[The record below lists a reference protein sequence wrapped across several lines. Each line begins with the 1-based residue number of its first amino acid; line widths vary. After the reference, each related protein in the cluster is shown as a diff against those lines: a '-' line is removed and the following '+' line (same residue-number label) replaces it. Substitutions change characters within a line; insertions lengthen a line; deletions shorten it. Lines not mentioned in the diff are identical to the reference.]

1 MTADDL
7 KIPQIGLL
15 DEAKNTSE
23 VKKTQS
29 IDPSMEDMANKP
41 QDSILIPKI
50 EAEGGS
56 LSVGENK
63 SDIPVSVATGNPDMI
78 SDDGNKFGFKLPLF
92 SKPKFGFKTNNQQPD
107 QISQNKNSG
116 LALKIALGFF
126 AFVFLLFIAA
136 GIPAFM
142 TYKKGLALY
151 DSVKKLQT
159 AVKSQDLVQIKSGLS
174 ETNKSLDNFESS
186 YKLLSWTRVIPFVGS
201 YVSDLGHLVIAAQA
215 GIETGDIVISAIEP
229 YSDLLG
235 LKGASGQQSVPA
247 DGTQTAEDRIDF
259 IVNSLP
265 GLIPQ
270 IDSISSKM
278 KIVESEVSQINA
290 ERYPLEIR
298 GMKVREKIKLAQDLV
313 DQASNLLVNG
323 KPVIENAPYLLGMD
337 SPRAY
342 FLLFQ
347 NDKELRPTGGFM
359 TGYAIMTVDKAKF
372 EPTVSD
378 DIYNLDAKYKPSVKA
393 PEPVIKYLKGPYV
406 LNKNLRLRD
415 MNWSPDFTE
424 SMGLVSGA
432 LDEVGVKNIDGIIA
446 VDTVVLEKLL
456 GVIGP
461 IGVPGFGNF
470 STEIDPE
477 CNCSQ
482 VIHALEAYAD
492 VEGPIIWDPLTG
504 KIIQRPAN
512 SENRKKI
519 IGPLMNSILAN
530 AMGQPKEK
538 LAALFSAAF
547 DSVMEKHVLFYMKDI
562 KVQKSLAD
570 FGISGTIKDYD
581 GDYLHISDAN
591 LGGRKSN
598 LYSTQEVE
606 QDLSVAGDGTV
617 TKTVTI
623 TYKNPEKQD
632 GWLNSVL
639 PTWVRVYVPKGSTL
653 VIADGFED
661 KVNPYEE
668 LGKTVFAGY
677 FQLRPEGVSKITL
690 QYKLPFKVKNQ
701 YKLLIQKQPGA
712 KDYLYTV
719 KVGRNQQEF
728 FLSTDK
734 EIKIG
739 L

>member
-1 MTADDL
+1 MTANDL
-7 KIPQIGLL
+7 KIPQIGLS
-15 DEAKNTSE
+15 DEAKSTGEIKEAQN
-23 VKKTQS
+23 VG
-29 IDPSMEDMANKP
+29 PSLQTESVNNKP
-41 QDSILIPKI
+41 QESILVPKI
-50 EAEGGS
+50 EAEGGK
-56 LSVGENK
+56 LSIGENTNNVPP
-63 SDIPVSVATGNPDMI
+63 SNATADSGVVSNNR
-78 SDDGNKFGFKLPLF
+78 NKFGFKLPSLF
-92 SKPKFGFKTNNQQPD
+92 KSKVKIQTNNQQTD
-107 QISQNKNSG
+107 QNKKNNS
-116 LALKIALGFF
+116 LVLKITLGFF
-126 AFVFLLFIAA
+126 AFVVLLIVAA

-142 TYKKGLALY
+142 TYKKGLSLY
-151 DSVKKLQT
+151 DSVKKLEV
-159 AVKSQDLVQIKSGLS
+159 AAKSQDLTQIKASLDQ
-174 ETNKSLDNFESS
+174 TNKSLDGFESS
-186 YKLLSWTRVIPFVGS
+186 YKLLSWTRFIPFVGS
-201 YVSDLGHLVIAAQA
+201 YVSDIGHITTAAQA
-215 GIETGDIVISAIEP
+215 GMETGDIVISAIEP

-235 LKGASGQQSVPA
+235 LKGANGQQSMPS

-265 GLIPQ
+265 GLLPQ
-270 IDSISSKM
+270 IDSISAKM
-278 KIVESEVSQINA
+278 KIIEQETSQINA
-290 ERYPLEIR
+290 EKYPVEVKGI
-298 GMKVREKIKLAQDLV
+298 KVRERIKLAQDLV

-337 SPRAY
+337 SPRTY

-378 DIYNLDAKYKPSVKA
+378 DIYNLDAKYKPSTPA

-415 MNWSPDFTE
+415 MNWSPDFTQSME
-424 SMGLVSGA
+424 SVSEA
-432 LDEVGVKNIDGIIA
+432 LTEVGVKDIDGIIA
-446 VDTVVLEKLL
+446 VDTKVLENLL
-456 GVIGP
+456 GAIGP

-504 KIIQRPAN
+504 EIIQRPAN

-547 DSVMEKHVLFYMKDI
+547 DSVMEKHVLFYMKDADI
-562 KVQKSLAD
+562 QKSLAD
-570 FGISGTIKDYD
+570 FGISGVIKDYD
-581 GDYLHISDAN
+581 GDYLHINDAN

-598 LYSTQEVE
+598 LYSTEEVE
-606 QDLSVAGDGTV
+606 QDVEIAGDGTV

-639 PTWVRVYVPKGSTL
+639 PTWVRIYVPKGSTL
-653 VIADGFED
+653 VAADGFEEKAD
-661 KVNPYEE
+661 PYEE
-668 LGKTVFAGY
+668 LDKTVFAGY

-701 YKLLIQKQPGA
+701 YKLLIQKQPGS
-712 KDYLYTV
+712 KDYLYTINV
-719 KVGRNQQEF
+719 EKNQQEF
-728 FLSTDK
+728 FLTTDK